1 MATTQPLPG
10 KVDLVLYRGDTRV
23 WTALIE
29 TNTGTVLAPVWTPYD
44 LTNHTV
50 LAQIR
55 SDKNRAAPV
64 VAAITTTVDNDPT
77 TGLITLTL
85 TSTEADKL
93 GADATTLWW
102 DLQTTRTSD
111 SFRRTWLAGKAKVEG
126 DVSNA

>member
-1 MATTQPLPG
+1 MASSQPLPA
-10 KVDLVLYRGDTRV
+10 KSDLSLYRGDTRI

-29 TNTGTVLAPVWTPYD
+29 TNTGTDAAPVWVPYD

-64 VAAITTTVDNDPT
+64 VAAVATAVDADPT
-77 TGLITLTL
+77 TGLVTLTL

-93 GADATTLWW
+93 GSDATVLWW

-111 SFRRTWLAGKAKVEG
+111 SFRRTWLAGKVTVKG
-126 DVSNA
+126 DVSNV